1 LQIRRLH
8 RAAFALQIRRVPHRR
23 PFAYSTPAASAGFAN
38 PTPALSAPT
47 SLIASESI
55 AFVPRLPIPLHIRH
69 PIRLT
74 GNAPAS
80 APIGRHGILARM
92 AKRESEFE
100 KLARLIK
107 EEGEDIRTDVRDQ
120 IGGLRTEVH
129 DQIGEVQIGG
139 LRKEMHE
146 GFAAINRRLDQ
157 IIQMQLDEHAARI
170 KKLETAVFSK

>member
-1 LQIRRLH
+1 LRGSHQAEH
-8 RAAFALQIRRVPHRR
+8 AVRADQDARTAEALATALVACIADPKAFRSGRDADAITSCPHR
-23 PFAYSTPAASAGFAN
+23 Y
-38 PTPALSAPT
+38 
-47 SLIASESI
+47 
-55 AFVPRLPIPLHIRH
+55 
-69 PIRLT
+69 
-74 GNAPAS
+74 
-80 APIGRHGILARM
+80 GILARM
-92 AKRESEFE
+92 PKNKESEFE

-107 EEGEDIRTDVRDQ
+107 EEGDDIRADLRDQ

-129 DQIGEVQIGG
+129 DQIGNVRLEIGG